1 MLTYD
6 EVLNLNFYKLSAYT
20 GWIHPLRFRIK
31 MEKSEEGESF
41 FQVWIWPA
49 PYIFDLTDDN
59 KKITYTAP
67 FTQEGKKE
75 IVDWI
80 NTQYE
85 YYKEVWSDKKL

>member
-20 GWIHPLRFRIK
+20 GWIHPLRFRIQ
-31 MEKSEEGESF
+31 MEKTNDEESIF
-41 FQVWIWPA
+41 RVWIWPA
-49 PYIFDLTDDN
+49 PYIFDFVEND

-67 FTQEGKKE
+67 FTQDGKKQ

-85 YYKEVWSDKKL
+85 NYKDIWSKKKL

>member
-20 GWIHPLRFRIK
+20 GWINPLRFRIK
-31 MEKSEEGESF
+31 MEKTEDGESIF
-41 FQVWIWPA
+41 RAWIWPG
-49 PYIFDLTDDN
+49 PYIFDAVDDD
-59 KKITYTAP
+59 KKISHTAP
-67 FTQEGKKE
+67 FTQEGKQE

-85 YYKEVWSDKKL
+85 QYKDIWPKEKL

>member
-31 MEKSEEGESF
+31 MEKSEEGETF

-59 KKITYTAP
+59 KKITYSAP

-85 YYKEVWSDKKL
+85 HYKDVWCDKKL